1 MDQCIKMNEGKEHR
15 TSLQSIYLLTLLKN
29 IFCGRRMIWDYDKPV
44 QYGVL
49 QIHKS
54 GATTTISSILTTPL
68 VSSEMKSWQCCAWIK
83 LKIKEIKERIT
94 WTLFSFEKKYF
105 SCCWMLTR
113 YLPLHWWIR
122 RLCVHVHL
130 IVTHVGSWEP
140 WKL

>member
-1 MDQCIKMNEGKEHR
+1 MNEGREHK
-15 TSLQSIYLLTLLKN
+15 TSLQSTYLQSLWKK
-29 IFCGRRMIWDYDKPV
+29 IFCGQHMIWEYDKPV

-83 LKIKEIKERIT
+83 LKIKEIKKRIT

-113 YLPLHWWIR
+113 YFAPSLMNKTPMCPCPLD
-122 RLCVHVHL
+122 CD
-130 IVTHVGSWEP
+130 TCWE
-140 WKL
+140 LGTLEIINLHH